1 MNEAYWPCTAT
12 LLVGNEAYILMG
24 SYTILRTGKDVLR
37 TTEAG
42 TLTWGW
48 NTLRSWNSVQTA
60 ERCHEVMFGLGRLQT
75 IFFNRISLTAIDKL
89 GPPFLTE

>member
-1 MNEAYWPCTAT
+1 MVYKDGTS
-12 LLVGNEAYILMG
+12 LLSDVDPMSRYSQHNQ
-24 SYTILRTGKDVLR
+24 VLR